1 MISAAKTVRWA
12 IPGTVMLGLVAS
24 SALTP
29 AFAQADVAK
38 FYKGKTVTIFV
49 GFSAGGGYDLY
60 ARILARHMGKQ
71 IPGNPTMVVK
81 NMTGAGS
88 VTLTNALYNTLPKD
102 GTVMGEIGRGI
113 PTEPLFGNKKA
124 KFDPVKFTWVGS
136 MNNEVSTCVAWHK
149 VPVNTWE
156 DMVTRGMVVGGVG
169 RGSDTDAFPIV
180 MNNVLGTKI
189 RLITGYPG
197 GADINIAYQRGE
209 VEGRCGWSWSSVV
222 STRAKWLKEKKIKV
236 LIQMAT
242 TKHPDLPT
250 VPFVMDLAKTEKDK
264 KVLKLIFSRQLW
276 GRPFLA
282 PPGVPADRA
291 KALQTAFMATLKDKD
306 FVAETKKLKLEIN
319 PIDGETVQKEIKEL
333 YGYPKDIVEAA
344 KKALQYEG
352 NIKISK
358 AVIPVE
364 TMSGKIIAIKGGGR
378 SITFDGGGKKK
389 KARVSGRNTVIM
401 VAGKSAKR
409 KALKEGL
416 ACKLTYQGSA
426 AKKIECN

>member
-1 MISAAKTVRWA
+1 
-12 IPGTVMLGLVAS
+12 
-24 SALTP
+24 
-29 AFAQADVAK
+29 
-38 FYKGKTVTIFV
+38 
-49 GFSAGGGYDLY
+49 
-60 ARILARHMGKQ
+60 
-71 IPGNPTMVVK
+71 
-81 NMTGAGS
+81 MTGAGS

-124 KFDPVKFTWVGS
+124 KFDATKFTWIGS
-136 MNNEVSTCVAWHK
+136 MNNEVSTCVAWHT

-156 DMVTRGMVVGGVG
+156 DMISRGMVVGGVG

-180 MNNVLGTKI
+180 MNNVLGTKL

-209 VEGRCGWSWSSVV
+209 LEGRCGWSWSSVV

-250 VPFVMDLAKTEKDK
+250 VPFVMELAKNERDK

-282 PPGVPADRA
+282 PPNLPPERA
-291 KALQTAFMATLKDKD
+291 KALQTAFMATMKDKA
-306 FVAETKKLKLEIN
+306 FLAEAEKIKLEIN
-319 PIDGETVQKEIKEL
+319 PIDGQTVQSEIGVL
-333 YGYPKDIVEAA
+333 YGYPKEIVEAA
-344 KKALQYEG
+344 KKSLTYEG

-364 TMSGKIIAIKGGGR
+364 TMSGTISSIKRGGR
-378 SITFDGGGKKK
+378 RVAFKGADGKVKKT
-389 KARVSGRNTVIM
+389 RVSGRNTVIM
-401 VAGKSAKR
+401 IAGKTVKR

-416 ACKLTYQGSA
+416 KCKLTFQASA
-426 AKKIECN
+426 AKKDRLQLITAWNQ

>member
-1 MISAAKTVRWA
+1 MTFLSRPAIWA
-12 IPGTVMLGLVAS
+12 AS
-24 SALTP
+24 SAIAIGLAAAP
-29 AFAQADVAK
+29 AFAEGNVAN
-38 FYKGKTVTIFV
+38 FYKGKQVDLYV

-60 ARILARHMGKQ
+60 ARILARHMGHH
-71 IPGNPTMVVK
+71 IPGNPNIVVK
-81 NMTGAGS
+81 NRVGAGS
-88 VTLTNALYNTLPKD
+88 VTLTNALYETLPKD
-102 GTVMGEIGRGI
+102 GSAFGEIGRGI

-124 KFDPVKFTWVGS
+124 KFDPVKFTWIGS

-169 RGSDTDAFPIV
+169 RGTDTDAFPIV
-180 MNNVLGTKI
+180 LNNVLGTKL

-242 TKHPDLPT
+242 TKHPDLPD
-250 VPFVMDLAKTEKDK
+250 VPFVMDLAKTEQDK
-264 KVLKLIFSRQLW
+264 QVLKLIFSRQLW

-282 PPGVPADRA
+282 PPGLPPERA
-291 KALQTAFMATLKDKD
+291 KALKTAFNATMKDAK
-306 FVAETKKLKLEIN
+306 FLAETKKLKLEIN
-319 PIDGETVQKEIKEL
+319 PVTGDEIEKGIKEL
-333 YGYPKDIVEAA
+333 YSYPKSIVEAA

-364 TMSGKIIAIKGGGR
+364 TMSGAITSITRGGR
-378 SITFDGGGKKK
+378 RVSFKGPDGKIK
-389 KARVSGRNTVIM
+389 KASVSGRNTTIM
-401 VAGKSAKR
+401 VAGKEAKR
-409 KALKEGL
+409 QALKEGL
-416 ACKLTYQGSA
+416 TCKLTFQASA

>member
-1 MISAAKTVRWA
+1 MGAIRSTMLAAMA
-12 IPGTVMLGLVAS
+12 GAAALGMAAS
-24 SALTP
+24 PAL
-29 AFAQADVAK
+29 AQDAVAK
-38 FYKGKTVTIFV
+38 FYKGKRITIFV

-60 ARILARHMGKQ
+60 ARMLSRYMGKH
-71 IPGNPTMVVK
+71 IPGKPDMVVK

-88 VTLTNALYNTLPKD
+88 MTLTNALYNTLPKD
-102 GTVMGEIGRGI
+102 GTVFGEIGRGL

-124 KFDPVKFTWVGS
+124 KFEAVKFTWIGS

-169 RGSDTDAFPIV
+169 RGTDTDAFPIV
-180 MNNVLGTKI
+180 LNNVLGTKL

-197 GADINIAYQRGE
+197 GADINVAYQRGE

-222 STRAKWLKEKKIKV
+222 STRSKWLKEKKIKV
-236 LIQMAT
+236 LIQLAT

-291 KALQTAFMATLKDKD
+291 KALQTAFMATMKDPE
-306 FVAETKKLKLEIN
+306 FLAAAKKIKLEIN
-319 PIDGETVQKEIKEL
+319 PISGTEIAKGIDEL
-333 YGYPKDIVEAA
+333 YGYPKEIVEAA

-358 AVIPVE
+358 AVIPIE
-364 TMSGKIIAIKGGGR
+364 NMQGKISEIKRGGR
-378 SITFDGGGKKK
+378 RVTFEAGGKQKK
-389 KARVSGRNTVIM
+389 TRVSGRNTEILI
-401 VAGKSAKR
+401 AGKSAKR
-409 KALKEGL
+409 KALKVGMN
-416 ACKLTYQGSA
+416 CKLTFQASA
-426 AKKIECN
+426 AKKIDCQ